1 MAYKTK
7 TFLLSLTLSILIT
20 SNSFSQKLLTIEEAI
35 KAALTNNYSINIAK
49 NEKDISDNNFTIGNA
64 GFLPTLDADG
74 TYTKTTNN
82 TKQNYLNGT
91 VVDRTDAKSTNYTA
105 GVGLNWTIFD
115 GFKMF
120 ANLNRLKELKK
131 IGDANLKS
139 EVEDNISKI
148 ISTYYDIVR
157 EQQVLEVL
165 NQSIKISEERLKIAE
180 DKKQLG
186 SASKFDLLQAQ
197 VDLNEDKSSLLSE
210 ELKLKQAKILLNQL
224 MGEKVSSDYSVA
236 DTILINENLSLD
248 ELKPLTNEHNSDLII
263 ARQNKNI
270 SDSELDLA
278 RGDLFPQISL
288 NAGYDFSKSTSE
300 AGFVQ
305 SSKSFGYYYG
315 ATASINLFNGLST
328 KTAIENSEI
337 SRQINELNLN
347 QALNSVDAQ
356 LSNAYEKYESSI
368 KLINLESENYKVAE
382 ENVSIGLERLKLGST
397 TPLEFR
403 ETQRQ
408 LINAKS
414 RLVAAQFEAKNAET
428 DLLRISGQL
437 VKNY

>member
-7 TFLLSLTLSILIT
+7 IFLPSLILFVIIS
-20 SNSFSQKLLTIEEAI
+20 SNIFSQKLLTIDDAI
-35 KAALTNNYSINIAK
+35 KTALVNNYSINIAK
-49 NEKDISDNNFTIGNA
+49 NEKDISDNNSSLGNA
-64 GFLPTLDADG
+64 GFLPSLDADG
-74 TYTKTTNN
+74 AYTKTTNN

-91 VVDRTDAKSTNYTA
+91 VVDRTGAKSTNYTA
-105 GVGLNWTIFD
+105 GIGLNWTIFD

-120 ANLNRLKELKK
+120 ANLDRLKELKK
-131 IGDANLKS
+131 IGEVNLKS
-139 EVEDNISKI
+139 EVENNISKI

-165 NQSIKISEERLKIAE
+165 NQSIKISEERLKIAV

-224 MGEKVSSDYSVA
+224 MGEKVTTDYNVA
-236 DTILINENLSLD
+236 DTIKINENLSID
-248 ELKPLTNEHNSDLII
+248 DLKPLTDEHNSDLII

-270 SDSELDLA
+270 SDSELNLA
-278 RGDLFPQISL
+278 RGNLFPKISL

-328 KTAIENSEI
+328 KTAIENAEI
-337 SRQINELNLN
+337 SKQINELNLSQVQN
-347 QALNSVDAQ
+347 NVDAQ
-356 LSNAYEKYESSI
+356 LSNAYEKYKSSI
-368 KLINLESENYKVAE
+368 KLVTLESENYKVAE
-382 ENVSIGLERLKLGST
+382 ENV
-397 TPLEFR
+397 
-403 ETQRQ
+403 
-408 LINAKS
+408 
-414 RLVAAQFEAKNAET
+414 
-428 DLLRISGQL
+428 
-437 VKNY
+437 

>member
-1 MAYKTK
+1 MTYKTK
-7 TFLLSLTLSILIT
+7 LFLPLLFLFLNIST
-20 SNSFSQKLLTIEEAI
+20 NVFSQKLLTIDDAI
-35 KAALTNNYSINIAK
+35 KTALENNYSINIAK
-49 NEKDISDNNFTIGNA
+49 NEKEIADNNFSIGNA
-64 GFLPTLDADG
+64 GFLPSLDADG
-74 TYTKTTNN
+74 SYTKTTNN

-91 VVDRTDAKSTNYTA
+91 VVDRTGAKSTNYTA
-105 GVGLNWTIFD
+105 GIGLTWTIFD
-115 GFKMF
+115 GLKMF
-120 ANLNRLKELKK
+120 ASFDRLKELKK
-131 IGDANLKS
+131 VGETNLKS
-139 EVEDNISKI
+139 EVETNISKI

-165 NQSIKISEERLKIAE
+165 EQTIKISEERLRIAQ

-224 MGEKVSSDYSVA
+224 MGEGVNVDYNVA
-236 DTILINENLSLD
+236 DTILINESLSID
-248 ELKPLTNEHNSDLII
+248 DLKPLTKEHNSDLIV

-270 SDSELDLA
+270 SDSEVKLA
-278 RGDLFPQISL
+278 RSDLFPIISL
-288 NAGYDFSKSTSE
+288 NAGYDFSKSSSE

-305 SSKSFGYYYG
+305 SNKSFGYYYG
-315 ATASINLFNGLST
+315 ATATFNIFNGLNT
-328 KTAIENSEI
+328 RTAIENSEI
-337 SRQINELNLN
+337 SKKINALNLRQVQN
-347 QALNSVDAQ
+347 TVDAQ
-356 LSNAYEKYESSI
+356 LSNSFEQYENSI
-368 KLINLESENYKVAE
+368 KLVTLESENYKVAE
-382 ENVSIGLERLKLGST
+382 ENVAIGLERLKLGST

-428 DLLRISGQL
+428 ELLRISGQL
-437 VKNY
+437 VKDY

>member
-91 VVDRTDAKSTNYTA
+91 VVDRTGAKSTNYTA

-139 EVEDNISKI
+139 EVENNISKI

-347 QALNSVDAQ
+347 QAQNSVDAQ

>member
-91 VVDRTDAKSTNYTA
+91 VVDRTGAKSTNYTA

>member
-7 TFLLSLTLSILIT
+7 IFLPSLILSVIIS
-20 SNSFSQKLLTIEEAI
+20 SNSFSQKMLTIDDAI
-35 KAALTNNYSINIAK
+35 KTALVNNYSINIAK
-49 NEKDISDNNFTIGNA
+49 NERDIADNNSSVGKA
-64 GFLPTLDADG
+64 GFLPSLDADG
-74 TYTKTTNN
+74 SFTKTTNN

-91 VVDRTDAKSTNYTA
+91 VVDRTGAKSTNYTA
-105 GVGLNWTIFD
+105 GIGLNWTIFD
-115 GFKMF
+115 GLKMF
-120 ANLNRLKELKK
+120 ANLDRLKELKK
-131 IGDANLKS
+131 IGEVNLKA
-139 EVEDNISKI
+139 EVENNISKI

-165 NQSIKISEERLKIAE
+165 NQSIKISEERLKIAQ

-224 MGEKVSSDYSVA
+224 MGENVTADYSVA
-236 DTILINENLSLD
+236 DTILINESLSLD
-248 ELKPLTNEHNSDLII
+248 ELKPLTDEHNSELII

-270 SDSELDLA
+270 SDSELNLA
-278 RGDLFPQISL
+278 RGDLFPIISL
-288 NAGYDFSKSTSE
+288 NAGYDFSKSSSE

-305 SSKSFGYYYG
+305 SNKSFGYYYG

-328 KTAIENSEI
+328 KTSIENAEI
-337 SRQINELNLN
+337 SKQINELNLN
-347 QALNSVDAQ
+347 QVQNSVDAQ
-356 LSNAYEKYESSI
+356 LSNAFEKYKSSI
-368 KLINLESENYKVAE
+368 KLVTLESENYKVAE

>member
-7 TFLLSLTLSILIT
+7 IFLPSLILFVIIS
-20 SNSFSQKLLTIEEAI
+20 SNIFSQKLLTIDDAI
-35 KAALTNNYSINIAK
+35 KTALVNNYSINIAK
-49 NEKDISDNNFTIGNA
+49 NEKDISDNNSSLGNA
-64 GFLPTLDADG
+64 GFLPSLDADG
-74 TYTKTTNN
+74 AYTRTTNN

-91 VVDRTDAKSTNYTA
+91 VVDRTGAKSTNYTA
-105 GVGLNWTIFD
+105 GIGLNWTIFD

-120 ANLNRLKELKK
+120 ANLDRLKELKK
-131 IGDANLKS
+131 IGEVNLKS
-139 EVEDNISKI
+139 EVENNISKI

-165 NQSIKISEERLKIAE
+165 NQSIKISEERLKIAV

-224 MGEKVSSDYSVA
+224 MGEKVTTDYNVA
-236 DTILINENLSLD
+236 DTIKINENLSID
-248 ELKPLTNEHNSDLII
+248 DLKLLTDEHNSDLII

-270 SDSELDLA
+270 SDSELNLA
-278 RGDLFPQISL
+278 RGNLFPKISL

-328 KTAIENSEI
+328 KTAIENAEI
-337 SRQINELNLN
+337 SKQINELNLSQVQN
-347 QALNSVDAQ
+347 TVDAQ
-356 LSNAYEKYESSI
+356 LSNAYEKYKSSI
-368 KLINLESENYKVAE
+368 KLVTLESENYKVAE

-428 DLLRISGQL
+428 ELLRISGQL

>member
-7 TFLLSLTLSILIT
+7 IFLPSLILFVIIS
-20 SNSFSQKLLTIEEAI
+20 SNIFSQKLLTIDDAI
-35 KAALTNNYSINIAK
+35 KTALVNNYSINIAK
-49 NEKDISDNNFTIGNA
+49 NEKDISDNNSTLGNA
-64 GFLPTLDADG
+64 GFLPSLDADG
-74 TYTKTTNN
+74 AYTKTTNN

-91 VVDRTDAKSTNYTA
+91 VVDRTGANSTNYTA
-105 GVGLNWTIFD
+105 GIGLNWTIFD

-120 ANLNRLKELKK
+120 ANLDRLKELKK
-131 IGDANLKS
+131 IGEVNLKS
-139 EVEDNISKI
+139 EVENNISKI

-165 NQSIKISEERLKIAE
+165 NQSIKISEERLKIAQ

-224 MGEKVSSDYSVA
+224 MGEKVTTDYNVA
-236 DTILINENLSLD
+236 DTIKINENLSID
-248 ELKPLTNEHNSDLII
+248 DLKPLTDEHNSDLII

-270 SDSELDLA
+270 SDSELNLA
-278 RGDLFPQISL
+278 RGNLFPKISL

-328 KTAIENSEI
+328 KTAIQNAEI
-337 SRQINELNLN
+337 SKQINELNLSQVQN
-347 QALNSVDAQ
+347 NVDAQ
-356 LSNAYEKYESSI
+356 LSNAYEKYKSSI
-368 KLINLESENYKVAE
+368 KLVRLESENYKVAE
-382 ENVSIGLERLKLGST
+382 ENVEIGLERLKLGST

-428 DLLRISGQL
+428 ELLRISGQL